1 MGGMAEERV
10 ERRLTAILAADV
22 AGYSRLMGADEEGT
36 LAALKTLRREV
47 ADPKIK
53 EHRGRIVNTTG
64 DGLLGEFA
72 SVVDAVRCAIEVQ
85 REMAARNAGV
95 QAERRIDFRIGINL
109 SDIITDDNDIFGD
122 GVNIAARLEGLAEPG
137 GICVSRM
144 VRDQV
149 RDKLAIAFEDMGD
162 QQVKN
167 ITRPVRAYRAVLAE
181 TVEQP
186 SILPHAAP
194 RSLPDRPSI
203 AVLPFDNVSGDP
215 EQDYFVDGITEDIIT
230 ALSKWRWF
238 LVIAR
243 NSTFAYKGKPVDLK
257 EVGRDLGVRY
267 ALEGSMRRAG
277 QRVRISSQLIDIPT
291 GTHLWAERYDRDL
304 TDIFA
309 MQDDISSRVVAAI
322 EPALSRAESQR
333 VIAKRPEHMGAWDY
347 CQRGLWHVH
356 KATRTDGVTAYGL
369 FKQAL
374 ALDPNLADAHLG
386 LARALIVQWDYGSV
400 EDFAPFVREAREA
413 ALQAL
418 ALDSENPQT
427 QYVLAQTSHWAG
439 DVRAAIAH
447 ANRAI
452 ELNGNF
458 AVAHFYLGIG
468 LSLDGR
474 HEEALD
480 AIETGWRLSPRD
492 PRASTWLANKARIF
506 YHMRRYEE
514 ASETALSARRIR
526 PHAYGSLVLVA
537 SYAQLGC
544 DEEARDALADMRALP
559 GASEKKTC
567 WYLDRYSD
575 PIAREHMADGLRR
588 PVFWSNDGLADK
600 ELRECLRRHNMHL
613 SSVLRT

>member
-1 MGGMAEERV
+1 MAEERV

-47 ADPKIK
+47 ADAKIK

-64 DGLLGEFA
+64 DGLLREFA

-85 REMAARNAGV
+85 REMATRNAGV

-109 SDIITDDNDIFGD
+109 SDIIIDDNDIFGD
-122 GVNIAARLEGLAEPG
+122 GVNIAARLEALAEPG

-149 RDKLAIAFEDMGD
+149 RDKLAIAFEDMGE

-167 ITRPVRAYRAVLAE
+167 IARPVRAYRAVLAE
-181 TVEQP
+181 SAERP
-186 SILPHAAP
+186 SILSDMAAP
-194 RSLPDRPSI
+194 RPLPDRPSI
-203 AVLPFDNVSGDP
+203 AVLPFINVSGDP
-215 EQDYFVDGITEDIIT
+215 EQEYFVDGITEDIIT

-243 NSTFAYKGKPVDLK
+243 NSTFAYKGRSIELK

-267 ALEGSMRRAG
+267 VLEGSMRRAG
-277 QRVRISSQLIDIPT
+277 QRVRITSQLIDIAT

-309 MQDDISSRVVAAI
+309 VQDDITSRVVTAI

-347 CQRGLWHVH
+347 CQRGFWHVH
-356 KATRTDGVTAYGL
+356 QGTRSDGETAYGL
-369 FKQAL
+369 FERAL

-386 LARALIVQWDYGSV
+386 LARALIVQWNYGSV
-400 EDFAPFVREAREA
+400 EDFAPFVRQARESALRAA
-413 ALQAL
+413 AL
-418 ALDSENPQT
+418 DRENPQV
-427 QYVLAQTSHWAG
+427 QYVLAQTSLWAG
-439 DVRAAIAH
+439 DVRAAIEYASH
-447 ANRAI
+447 AI
-452 ELNGNF
+452 ELNANF
-458 AVAHFYLGIG
+458 ALGHFYFGIA

-474 HEEALD
+474 HEEALK

-492 PRASTWLANKARIF
+492 PRASTWLANKARVF
-506 YHMRRYEE
+506 YHLRRYEE
-514 ASETALSARRIR
+514 AIETALSARRIL
-526 PHAYGSLVLVA
+526 PHAYGLLVLVA
-537 SYAQLGC
+537 SYAQLGRN
-544 DEEARDALADMRALP
+544 EEVRAALADIDALP
-559 GASEKKTC
+559 DGSEKTTR
-567 WYLDRYSD
+567 WYLDRYAD
-575 PIAREHMADGLRR
+575 PAAREDMADGLRKA
-588 PVFWSNDGLADK
+588 GL
-600 ELRECLRRHNMHL
+600 L
-613 SSVLRT
+613 TQ

>member
-1 MGGMAEERV
+1 MAEERV
-10 ERRLTAILAADV
+10 ERRLTAILA
-22 AGYSRLMGADEEGT
+22 ADEEGT

-53 EHRGRIVNTTG
+53 EHRGRIVNTAG
-64 DGLLGEFA
+64 DGLLSEFA
-72 SVVDAVRCAIEVQ
+72 SVVDAVRCAVEVQ

-95 QAERRIDFRIGINL
+95 QAERRMDFRIGINL
-109 SDIITDDNDIFGD
+109 SDIIIDDNDIFGD
-122 GVNIAARLEGLAEPG
+122 GVNIAARLEAVAEPG

-149 RDKLAIAFEDMGD
+149 RDKLAISFEDMGE

-167 ITRPVRAYRAVLAE
+167 IARPVRVYRIPLAE
-181 TVEQP
+181 KAGGP
-186 SILPHAAP
+186 SILPETAAP
-194 RSLPDRPSI
+194 RPLPDRPSI
-203 AVLPFDNVSGDP
+203 AVLPFKNVSGDP
-215 EQDYFVDGITEDIIT
+215 EQEYFVDGITEDIIT

-243 NSTFAYKGKPVDLK
+243 NSTFAYKGKSLGLK
-257 EVGRDLGVRY
+257 EVSRDLGVRY
-267 ALEGSMRRAG
+267 VLEGSMRRAG
-277 QRVRISSQLIDIPT
+277 QRVRITSQLIDAAT

-309 MQDDISSRVVAAI
+309 VQDDITSRVVTAI

-347 CQRGLWHVH
+347 CQRGFWHVH
-356 KATRTDGVTAYGL
+356 KGTRTDGITAYGL

-386 LARALIVQWDYGSV
+386 LARALIVQWNYGSV
-400 EDFAPFVREAREA
+400 EDFAPCVREGREA
-413 ALQAL
+413 ALQAV
-418 ALDSENPQT
+418 AVASENPPA
-427 QYVLAQTSHWAG
+427 QYLCARQSHWAG

-447 ANRAI
+447 ASRAI

-458 AVAHFYLGIG
+458 AVGHFYLGIG

-474 HEEALD
+474 HEEALE

-492 PRASTWLANKARIF
+492 PRASTWLANKARVF
-506 YHMRRYEE
+506 YHLKRYEE
-514 ASETALSARRIR
+514 AIEPGLSARRIQ

-537 SYAQLGC
+537 SYAQLGR
-544 DEEARDALADMRALP
+544 DEEARSALADIHALP
-559 GASEKKTC
+559 GGSARMMR

-575 PIAREHMADGLRR
+575 PAAREHMADGLRKA
-588 PVFWSNDGLADK
+588 GLL
-600 ELRECLRRHNMHL
+600 EQ
-613 SSVLRT
+613 

>member
-1 MGGMAEERV
+1 MAEERV

-47 ADPKIK
+47 ADRKIK

-64 DGLLGEFA
+64 DGLLCEFA
-72 SVVDAVRCAIEVQ
+72 SVVDAVRCAFEVQ
-85 REMAARNAGV
+85 REIAARNADV
-95 QAERRIDFRIGINL
+95 QADRRIDFRIGINL
-109 SDIITDDNDIFGD
+109 GDIILDDNDIFGD
-122 GVNIAARLEGLAEPG
+122 GVNVAARLEALAEPG
-137 GICVSRM
+137 GICVSRV

-149 RDKLAIAFEDMGD
+149 RDKLAISFEDMGE

-167 ITRPVRAYRAVLAE
+167 ITRPVRAYRALLVGGADR
-181 TVEQP
+181 P
-186 SILPHAAP
+186 SILSETTASRATPG
-194 RSLPDRPSI
+194 RPSI
-203 AVLPFDNVSGDP
+203 AVLPFKNVSGDP
-215 EQDYFVDGITEDIIT
+215 EQEYFVDGITEDIIT

-243 NSTFAYKGKPVDLK
+243 NSAFAYKGKSVDLK

-267 ALEGSMRRAG
+267 VLEGSTRRAG
-277 QRVRISSQLIDIPT
+277 QRVRISSQLIDIAT

-309 MQDDISSRVVAAI
+309 VQDDITSRVVAAI
-322 EPALSRAESQR
+322 EPAVFRAESQL

-347 CQRGLWHVH
+347 CQRGFWHVN
-356 KATRTDGVTAYGL
+356 KGTRADGMTAYSL

-400 EDFAPFVREAREA
+400 EDFAPFVRQARES
-413 ALQAL
+413 ALQAV
-418 ALDSENPQT
+418 ALDSENPQA
-427 QYVLAQTSHWAG
+427 QYVLAQTSLWAG
-439 DVRAAIAH
+439 DVGAAIAH
-447 ANRAI
+447 ASRAI

-458 AVAHFYLGIG
+458 ALGHFYLGIA

-474 HEEALD
+474 HEEALE

-492 PRASTWLANKARIF
+492 PRASTWLANKARVF
-506 YHMRRYEE
+506 YHLRRYEE
-514 ASETALSARRIR
+514 AIETALSARRIR
-526 PHAYGSLVLVA
+526 PHAYGSLVLIA
-537 SYAQLGC
+537 SYAQLGR
-544 DEEARDALADMRALP
+544 DEEAKNALADMNALP
-559 GASEKKTC
+559 GGGEKTTR

-575 PIAREHMADGLRR
+575 PATREHMADGLRKA
-588 PVFWSNDGLADK
+588 GLL
-600 ELRECLRRHNMHL
+600 EQ
-613 SSVLRT
+613 